1 MQICPS
7 VGSISPAIHFIIVV
21 FPHPEGPNKTKK
33 FPESI
38 STENFVTAS
47 IAP

>member
-1 MQICPS
+1 M
-7 VGSISPAIHFIIVV
+7 SPAIHFIIVV
-21 FPHPEGPNKTKK
+21 FPHPEGPNRTKN

-47 IAP
+47 TTP